1 MKVLSMILV
10 TMRMRQRSML
20 VLHLKANHTE
30 EATEVAEE
38 EDIPEVIKE
47 EVTKVSQGEDT
58 SLISPKVNISQGE
71 DISPKVVKEVIPT
84 TMLQEEVKVPSILHS
99 LPRRE
104 SLFAIIVVY
113 QAISRRIVGN
123 TSTNNNIQ
131 YTLLKVKVIRK
142 VREVREVREVK
153 LKMVLFWPVELCW
166 AQTGF

>member
-1 MKVLSMILV
+1 
-10 TMRMRQRSML
+10 ML

-58 SLISPKVNISQGE
+58 SLISPKVDISQGE
-71 DISPKVVKEVIPT
+71 DISPRVVKEVIPT
-84 TMLQEEVKVPSILHS
+84 TMLQEEVKVPSLHS
-99 LPRRE
+99 LPKKE
-104 SLFAIIVVY
+104 SPFAIIVVY
-113 QAISRRIVGN
+113 QAISRRIVEN

-131 YTLLKVKVIRK
+131 YTLLKVRVIKK

-153 LKMVLFWPVELCW
+153 VKMVLFWPVELCW